1 MCRRPSSPTRA
12 GAGVLRLRPIAP
24 LLLLALLLAACG
36 GSPDQTAG
44 DETTTAASSTQQ
56 TTATGSTSASTS
68 ASTTAAKKKKKK
80 NVIAWILSLGP
91 GAPDGPPEF
100 TAYRELQQLHC
111 ATVFARVGEL
121 KEPARTLYKGAAH
134 ACLAATAGQT
144 ARWPRAVAALQA
156 VSGRTDE
163 LNCMDGAALALLD
176 RLVTLHAEHPSRSFE
191 LAAGTKSKAPPC
203 PAIAAITPDSGPVD
217 TPVRMT
223 GRHLGAAV
231 VGVSVIDSL
240 GNSLP
245 VVGLDRVDGGL
256 EFRMPE
262 APSSDASVSVCI
274 VVRADPDWV
283 AGGTPFTY
291 ESATTGPPAPVACP
305 PPAEG

>member
-1 MCRRPSSPTRA
+1 VAQVRRRA
-12 GAGVLRLRPIAP
+12 GVGVCALTAVGM
-24 LLLLALLLAACG
+24 LLVPACG
-36 GSPDQTAG
+36 GADTP
-44 DETTTAASSTQQ
+44 AADGSLTPSSATPAT
-56 TTATGSTSASTS
+56 TTATGTG
-68 ASTTAAKKKKKK
+68 STTPAKKKK

-111 ATVFARVGEL
+111 ATVFDRVGEL

-134 ACLAATAGQT
+134 ACLAATAGESE
-144 ARWPRAVAALQA
+144 RWARAVAALQA

-176 RLVTLHAEHPSRSFE
+176 RLVTLHAEHPGRSFE
-191 LAAGTKSKAPPC
+191 LAAGSKSKAPPC
-203 PAIAAITPDSGPVD
+203 PTIAAIAPDRGAED
-217 TPVRMT
+217 TVVRLT
-223 GRHLGAAV
+223 GQHLGSAV

-245 VVGLDRVDGGL
+245 VAGLDRVDGAL

-262 APSSDASVSVCI
+262 EPPSDASASVCI

-291 ESATTGPPAPVACP
+291 ESANTGPPTALDCP

>member
-1 MCRRPSSPTRA
+1 MRRTRTSRTVA
-12 GAGVLRLRPIAP
+12 GGLRRRPIAALV
-24 LLLLALLLAACG
+24 LLGLLVAACG
-36 GSPDQTAG
+36 GSADQTAG

-68 ASTTAAKKKKKK
+68 ASTTPVKKKK

-91 GAPDGPPEF
+91 GAPEGPPEF

-121 KEPARTLYKGAAH
+121 KEPAQTLYKGAAH

-144 ARWPRAVAALQA
+144 ARWPRAVAALHA

-163 LNCMDGAALALLD
+163 LTCMDGAALALLD
-176 RLVTLHAEHPSRSFE
+176 RLVTLHTEHPSRSFE
-191 LAAGTKSKAPPC
+191 LAAGSKAKAPPC
-203 PAIAAITPDSGPVD
+203 PAIASITPDSGPED
-217 TPVRMT
+217 TPVRML

-245 VVGLDRVDGGL
+245 VVGLDRVDGAL

-291 ESATTGPPAPVACP
+291 ESATTGPPAPLACP

>member
-1 MCRRPSSPTRA
+1 MRRRPSSTA
-12 GAGVLRLRPIAP
+12 GAGTGPVLLV
-24 LLLLALLLAACG
+24 LLALLVLLLPACG
-36 GSPDQTAG
+36 GSAAPGAG
-44 DETTTAASSTQQ
+44 DATTASSTQ
-56 TTATGSTSASTS
+56 TTATGSTSASTT
-68 ASTTAAKKKKKK
+68 ASNTATTTPAEKKK

-100 TAYRELQQLHC
+100 TAYRELQELHC

-134 ACLAATAGQT
+134 ACLAATAGET
-144 ARWPRAVAALQA
+144 ARWPRAVAALRA
-156 VSGRTDE
+156 VSGRSDE
-163 LNCMDGAALALLD
+163 LTCMDGAALALLD
-176 RLVTLHAEHPSRSFE
+176 RLVTLHADHPGRSFV
-191 LAAGTKSKAPPC
+191 LAAGSKSKAPPC
-203 PAIAAITPDSGPVD
+203 PAIAAVAPDRGPED
-217 TPVRMT
+217 TLVRMT

-231 VGVSVIDSL
+231 VGVSVIDSQ

-245 VVGLDRVDGGL
+245 VIGLDRVDGSL
-256 EFRMPE
+256 VFRMPE
-262 APSSDASVSVCI
+262 APSSDASASVCI

-291 ESATTGPPAPVACP
+291 ESATTGPPAPFACP